1 MEVSDPT
8 LCHSWQIYQN
18 MDFSGTVLIDLL
30 TLKLHFYVVSR
41 HEKQENIEQHN
52 WTCFLSPIS
61 FKYRNYHTVPQ
72 YIVFQSDCCHVGIL
86 NINKCVLSLR
96 VLKLLPTSSE
106 QQPYH
111 HNILEVNQGVRAV
124 LLLVFAHCLLLSLV
138 TLVPNSRDRH
148 EKMATKFYAPQN
160 MP

>member
-1 MEVSDPT
+1 MPIEYIRVGKISVGKT
-8 LCHSWQIYQN
+8 LANGCQ
-18 MDFSGTVLIDLL
+18 FA
-30 TLKLHFYVVSR
+30 KLANIFSR
-41 HEKQENIEQHN
+41 HIIALYGK
-52 WTCFLSPIS
+52 C
-61 FKYRNYHTVPQ
+61 
-72 YIVFQSDCCHVGIL
+72 IL
-86 NINKCVLSLR
+86 FLR
-96 VLKLLPTSSE
+96 VLKLLPTSSK

-111 HNILEVNQGVRAV
+111 HNNLEVNQGVRAV